1 MIEAFIAGTPAREIA
16 RWAHPRVAHNTISRY
31 MRARV
36 RPALNNAA
44 RLFAVDPPR
53 TGAVLDGEAKKKTR
67 DVATQQTERPQMER
81 DQAEQLAME
90 ALVAAPAL
98 SIFRARL
105 EKIHDRVD
113 RALDRAETAVR
124 VIEKDGKLVAAGVDL
139 GPIAPLFEPS
149 PSKSRNARTC
159 HGRAGTAGRK
169 LNVRS
174 RSFVPPRDRLSHS
187 GLYLVRTTDARSRD
201 RRSRSR
207 ASLAFHPGAEPR
219 MLWFETFNI
228 RYPQQFHTHTFSW
241 YGCP

>member
-53 TGAVLDGEAKKKTR
+53 TCGALDGEAKKKTR
-67 DVATQQTERPQMER
+67 NVATQQTEPQMER

-98 SIFRARL
+98 SLFRARL
-105 EKIHDRVD
+105 EKLHGRVD

-124 VIEKDGKLVAAGVDL
+124 VIEKDGKLVAAGADL
-139 GPIAPLFEPS
+139 GPIAPLLS
-149 PSKSRNARTC
+149 AAHRNLEML
-159 HGRAGTAGRK
+159 GRATGELEPAG
-169 LNVRS
+169 S
-174 RSFVPPRDRLSHS
+174 SSMSIQIICPAAGSSDPPRIVFGQDE
-187 GLYLVRTTDARSRD
+187 GRTIEGSAIEVESEIGISP
-201 RRSRSR
+201 RR
-207 ASLAFHPGAEPR
+207 
-219 MLWFETFNI
+219 
-228 RYPQQFHTHTFSW
+228 
-241 YGCP
+241 

>member
-1 MIEAFIAGTPAREIA
+1 MVEAFIAGTPAREIA

-105 EKIHDRVD
+105 EKLHDRVD
-113 RALDRAETAVR
+113 RALRGDRT
-124 VIEKDGKLVAAGVDL
+124 
-139 GPIAPLFEPS
+139 
-149 PSKSRNARTC
+149 
-159 HGRAGTAGRK
+159 H
-169 LNVRS
+169 
-174 RSFVPPRDRLSHS
+174 
-187 GLYLVRTTDARSRD
+187 
-201 RRSRSR
+201 
-207 ASLAFHPGAEPR
+207 ASLQAGLRVPLGSASLGLRVVDCRIRITSGRRVVRAQSVQKRITRSSRRPRVDSWKRAAHRVRRLRLAPVSPQAKPKATNGSEPAQAILKRTYFQESIAF
-219 MLWFETFNI
+219 L
-228 RYPQQFHTHTFSW
+228 
-241 YGCP
+241 